1 MLACVIY
8 SAKLTF
14 MEISLATIINMGI
27 NDIPISPADPVIK
40 QYSFSLKYISY
51 KAYYSLTSLYIYIYD
66 SIPCT
71 YSPKDTCIDTN
82 NVASNLVSLSIR
94 CGLQITNACL
104 FNHYRL
110 NDESQQDSST

>member
-51 KAYYSLTSLYIYIYD
+51 KAYYSLTSLYIYIYM
-66 SIPCT
+66 IQYHART
-71 YSPKDTCIDTN
+71 VLKIH
-82 NVASNLVSLSIR
+82 ALILIM
-94 CGLQITNACL
+94 
-104 FNHYRL
+104 
-110 NDESQQDSST
+110 

>member
-51 KAYYSLTSLYIYIYD
+51 KAYYSLTSLYIYMIQYHARTVLK
-66 SIPCT
+66 IHAL
-71 YSPKDTCIDTN
+71 I
-82 NVASNLVSLSIR
+82 LIMWR
-94 CGLQITNACL
+94 RI
-104 FNHYRL
+104 
-110 NDESQQDSST
+110 